1 MFTSAHLCG
10 PVRQQCEEYVLYRS
24 TGIRCTVAILLTVMR
39 ASELDILGTDIYQHE
54 ENMMRSEQAA
64 YNHTGV

>member
-10 PVRQQCEEYVLYRS
+10 PVRQQGEEYVLYRS
-24 TGIRCTVAILLTVMR
+24 TGIRWTAVILLTVVS
-39 ASELDILGTDIYQHE
+39 ASELDILRRDIDQHD
-54 ENMMRSEQAA
+54 ENVTRSEQAA